1 MYMFLC
7 FCVKVIINMLIN
19 YMYLNPII
27 PAQLITPPKT
37 KNNPCVVFVQQFWSM
52 NKNHT
57 GSHKGPP

>member
-37 KNNPCVVFVQQFWSM
+37 KKQPMCCVCSTVLVDEQKSY
-52 NKNHT
+52 
-57 GSHKGPP
+57 GEP